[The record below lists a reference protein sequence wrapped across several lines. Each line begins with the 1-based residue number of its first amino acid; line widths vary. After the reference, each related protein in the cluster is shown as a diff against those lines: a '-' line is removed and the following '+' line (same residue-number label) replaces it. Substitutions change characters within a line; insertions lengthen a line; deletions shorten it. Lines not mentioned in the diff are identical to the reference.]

1 MTVKTLPFDAAE
13 HLESPEAIAEFLA
26 EAFESGHAGVI
37 SSALGAVAR
46 ARGMTELAREAGVS
60 RQSLSR
66 SLSEEGHPDFTTVLK
81 VLAAAGVTLKPMVN
95 A

>member
-1 MTVKTLPFDAAE
+1 MTLKTLPFDAAE
-13 HLESPEAIAEFLA
+13 HLDSAEAIAEFLTD
-26 EAFESGHAGVI
+26 AFESGHSGVI

-60 RQSLSR
+60 RQSLYR
-66 SLSEEGHPDFTTVLK
+66 SLSEDGHPEFSTVLK
-81 VLAAAGVTLKPMVN
+81 VLSAIGITLKPTVD